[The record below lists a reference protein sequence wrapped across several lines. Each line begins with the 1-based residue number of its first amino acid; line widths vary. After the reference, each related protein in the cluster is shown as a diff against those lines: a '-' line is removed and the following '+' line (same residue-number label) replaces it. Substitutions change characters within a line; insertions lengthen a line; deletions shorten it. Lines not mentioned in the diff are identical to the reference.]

1 MMSRNAPINPG
12 RFDHEAFVHLLIRQ
26 QAGITSR
33 KENAFIKRTLQE
45 NAEARELFAEVNE
58 TSLNENWEK
67 PSGKGFPLY
76 IAAGVKLLP
85 DTGAGYFYLH
95 RPAHGNIPLKTL
107 VVERGATN
115 TLKLDDG
122 TEVKPNAATTIRY
135 SADFNNSN
143 IRE

>member
-67 PSGKGFPLY
+67 PRRKRFPLL
-76 IAAGVKLLP
+76 IGAGLTVFLA
-85 DTGAGYFYLH
+85 TGAGYFYLS
-95 RPAHGNIPLKTL
+95 RPAPGNNPLK
-107 VVERGATN
+107 N
-115 TLKLDDG
+115 
-122 TEVKPNAATTIRY
+122 
-135 SADFNNSN
+135 
-143 IRE
+143 